1 MKKIQLIPPALRDI
15 LGIQAEDYP
24 TGFMWP
30 YTVLVREAWTRHRKA
45 VEAEMVEFT
54 IPGYGVLTFRG
65 RDYTLETT
73 EKYRTAKGYTDII
86 EGTWG

>member
-1 MKKIQLIPPALRDI
+1 MKKIQLIPPALRDV

-24 TGFMWP
+24 SGFMWP

-45 VEAEMVEFT
+45 VKAEPVEFT
-54 IPGYGVLTFRG
+54 IPQYGVLTMHG
-65 RDYTLETT
+65 REYKLIP
-73 EKYRTAKGYTDII
+73 TASYAAQKGYADTI